1 MKSKTKKIIMGTALG
16 LCLVPSM
23 LLFTAC
29 GGQLDSEAQCNVSK
43 TYSASTAAEFAEKTE
58 DATISKGH
66 SGWYR
71 LTMKTTAQGSI
82 GVAGNPSTYSFEN
95 YTNALIEPNSIDQR
109 MALKTKT
116 TFDMV
121 GKKGS
126 IEMESYLL
134 DGNLYNHTLP
144 STVSLNYVTTT
155 FPETK
160 IKVEGYDISSTLS
173 RIGLVDTYIDAQSIM
188 DYINVS
194 ASTDKS
200 DLKFEIN
207 EAGNKINFKVT
218 FGAGISNSLM
228 TNMVAYVNITKQ
240 EVNGYML
247 DAIKLEGDYSM
258 TAGSGFTG
266 SAIPMTGK
274 TSITISKAWSE
285 VEYPNFDDYT
295 SADIGFIS
303 SMLDLRNQK

>member
-58 DATISKGH
+58 GATISNGH

-95 YTNALIEPNSIDQR
+95 YTNALIEPNAIDQR

-121 GKKGS
+121 GKQGS

-134 DGNLYNHTLP
+134 DGNLYNHTLHDFSGLSLLQISNP
-144 STVSLNYVTTT
+144 ELMRLSKYSITVSV
-155 FPETK
+155 
-160 IKVEGYDISSTLS
+160 G
-173 RIGLVDTYIDAQSIM
+173 
-188 DYINVS
+188 
-194 ASTDKS
+194 
-200 DLKFEIN
+200 
-207 EAGNKINFKVT
+207 
-218 FGAGISNSLM
+218 
-228 TNMVAYVNITKQ
+228 
-240 EVNGYML
+240 
-247 DAIKLEGDYSM
+247 
-258 TAGSGFTG
+258 
-266 SAIPMTGK
+266 
-274 TSITISKAWSE
+274 
-285 VEYPNFDDYT
+285 
-295 SADIGFIS
+295 
-303 SMLDLRNQK
+303 